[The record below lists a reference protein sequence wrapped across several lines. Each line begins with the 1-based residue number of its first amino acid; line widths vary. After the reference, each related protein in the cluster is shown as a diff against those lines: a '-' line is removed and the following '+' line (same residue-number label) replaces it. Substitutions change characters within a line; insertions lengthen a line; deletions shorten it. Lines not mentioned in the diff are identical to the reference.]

1 MICLTIDD
9 DPLVGQTIEHFAGQI
24 DAIDYCL
31 HATDGFE
38 ALNLISAQSFDCV
51 FLDLHLPEI
60 DGVSILRS
68 LPPGLPV
75 VVVSSSTDFGAESYD
90 YNVVDYLVK
99 PLEFARFRTAV
110 DRVAARARSPEGGAR
125 PAAAAARRSLFVK
138 SGSDI
143 VSVRLDEVKFLKADA
158 NYVTFELAGGRRVM
172 ALASLKKVE
181 GSLPGGFLRV
191 HRSYIVNRE
200 HIERIEGATL
210 HLRSGDQLPVGESY
224 RAALLS
230 HLDVLS

>member
-9 DPLVGQTIEHFAGQI
+9 DPLVGQAIEHFASQI

-38 ALNLISAQSFDCV
+38 ALNLISAQRFDCV
-51 FLDLHLPEI
+51 FLDLHLPEV

-99 PLEFARFRTAV
+99 PIEFTRFRTAV
-110 DRVAARARSPEGGAR
+110 ERVAARARTPESGAR
-125 PAAAAARRSLFVK
+125 PAATRRSLFVK

-143 VSVRLDEVKFLKADA
+143 VSVRLDEVRFLKADA

-181 GSLPGGFLRV
+181 GSLPDGFVRV

-200 HIERIEGATL
+200 QIERIEGATL
-210 HLRSGDQLPVGESY
+210 HLRSGEQVPVGESY
-224 RAALLS
+224 RTALLS
-230 HLDVLS
+230 HLDVLA